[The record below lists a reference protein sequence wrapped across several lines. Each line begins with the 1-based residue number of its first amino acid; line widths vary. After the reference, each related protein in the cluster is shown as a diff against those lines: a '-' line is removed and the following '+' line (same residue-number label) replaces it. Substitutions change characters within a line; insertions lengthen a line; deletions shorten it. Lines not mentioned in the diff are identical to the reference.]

1 MERLNT
7 EALPNVEVTMH
18 AVDRFSQRG
27 LAHWQDKAEGE
38 GMMSF
43 LVNRA
48 RKAYFE
54 LTSKLDNTIKI
65 DNCRISYQGMTYVY
79 GTEFGRTKLITV
91 YASHEQEL
99 M

>member
-1 MERLNT
+1 MELLST
-7 EALPNVEVTMH
+7 KVLPNVEVTMH

-27 LAHWQDKAEGE
+27 LAHWQEKAEGE

-48 RKAYFE
+48 RTAYFE
-54 LTSKLDNTIKI
+54 LTSRLDTTIKV
-65 DNCRISYQGMTYVY
+65 DNCRINYQGITYVY